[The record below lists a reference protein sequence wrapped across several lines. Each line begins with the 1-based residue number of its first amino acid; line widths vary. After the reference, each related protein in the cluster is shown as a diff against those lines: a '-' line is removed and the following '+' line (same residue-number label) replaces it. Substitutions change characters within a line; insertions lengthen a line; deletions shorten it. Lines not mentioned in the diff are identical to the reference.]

1 MARKDELL
9 NLSEI
14 ARLAG
19 VGRTAAQKWHA
30 VPRKSGGLPPL
41 RLVAKALEDNAREA
55 EGREGEAP
63 EGEAPETEAL
73 EGQAPEG
80 SGDAPPLYPREVVVA
95 FLKAV
100 GYMNADE
107 SPMERRAGKGKWAP
121 ARPTIDPRRA
131 KQPDPDSGEKPF
143 KVDRQTGGRY
153 RYYVPHAWEMAGFG
167 SENSFTS
174 SKTHGRAPEPDGI
187 DELER
192 PYWFAETLEA
202 WKAGAEERKAER
214 YASRTVAPDGYTS
227 TGQPYRVL
235 PGTNYYARQA
245 AKQAGQDQPSR
256 EE

>member
-19 VGRTAAQKWHA
+19 VGRTAAQKWHTS
-30 VPRKSGGLPPL
+30 RKTGGEPPL
-41 RLVAKALEDNAREA
+41 RMVAQAMEVSVPEA
-55 EGREGEAP
+55 DD
-63 EGEAPETEAL
+63 
-73 EGQAPEG
+73 
-80 SGDAPPLYPREVVVA
+80 DAPRYPRKVVVA

-100 GYMNADE
+100 GYMNEDE
-107 SPMERRAGKGKWAP
+107 SLMYRRAGKGKWTP
-121 ARPTIDPRRA
+121 ASPTIDPRRVE
-131 KQPDPDSGEKPF
+131 QPAPGSGEKPL
-143 KVDRQTGGRY
+143 KVDPQTGGRY
-153 RYYVPHAWEMAGFG
+153 RYYVPHAWQVAGFG

-192 PYWFAETLEA
+192 PYWFVETLEA
-202 WKAGAEERKAER
+202 WKDGAADRKAER
-214 YASRTVAPDGYTS
+214 YASRTIPPDGYTPA
-227 TGQPYRVL
+227 GEPYRVL

-245 AKQAGQDQPSR
+245 AKEAGQNGEEKPSR